1 MNQMPSGP
9 FVGPFT
15 VADTGFH
22 RTIELKVICPSQ
34 WVINYPMLPMQDLSL
49 MGTFNLTS

>member
-34 WVINYPMLPMQDLSL
+34 WVINYPRQSYVANAGFVFD
-49 MGTFNLTS
+49 GNF